1 MSVKRIPVAGP
12 WITEKEVEYAADAA
26 RNAWYSGANLYLD
39 RFEKAMAAHTR
50 RKFAIALPSCTS
62 ALHLGLLA
70 LGIGPGDEVIV
81 PDVTWIATSAPISY
95 VGAKPVFA
103 DIDRSSWCISPAS
116 VEKLITP
123 RTRAIIVVNLYGNMA
138 DMTALE
144 DIARRHDLAIIE
156 DAAESIG
163 SAYDGRPSGGFGRVS
178 TLSFNGTKT
187 LTAGE
192 GGMLLADDADLHRRV
207 LFLRDHGRS
216 PGPKIFW
223 NDEVAFKY
231 RMSNLQAAVGL
242 AQLER
247 LEELVGKKR
256 RIFRWYADRLSTDS
270 RLTLNREA
278 PNALNT
284 YWMVTVIVDPAL
296 RVPKE
301 HFIAEVGK
309 RGIDLRPFFY
319 PLSSL
324 PAYADAED
332 AARAREENAVSYAL
346 SPFGVNLPSAF
357 CLDEGM
363 VDRVCSAFLEVLD
376 EAKRG

>member
-1 MSVKRIPVAGP
+1 MERIPIAGP
-12 WITEKEVEYAADAA
+12 WITEKEVKYAADAA
-26 RNAWYSGANLYLD
+26 RNAWYGGANLYLD
-39 RFEKAMAAHTR
+39 RFEKAMSVHVG

-62 ALHLGLLA
+62 ALHLALLA

-81 PDVTWIATSAPISY
+81 PDVTWIATSAPVSY
-95 VGAKPVFA
+95 VGARPVFA
-103 DIDRSSWCISPAS
+103 DIDRRSWCISAAS
-116 VEKLITP
+116 AEKLVTP

-138 DMTALE
+138 DMNALA
-144 DIARRHDLAIIE
+144 DIACRHGLPIIE

-163 SAYDGRPSGGFGRVS
+163 SAYDGRPSGSFGWVS

-216 PGPKIFW
+216 QGPKIFW

-247 LEELVGKKR
+247 LKELIAKKR
-256 RIFRWYADRLSTDS
+256 QIFRWYADRLSSDP
-270 RLTLNREA
+270 RLTLNSEA
-278 PNALNT
+278 PNVLNT
-284 YWMVTVIVDPAL
+284 YWMVTAIVDPVL
-296 RVPKE
+296 GVPKE
-301 HFIAEVGK
+301 HLIAEVGK

-332 AARAREENAVSYAL
+332 TTRAREENPVAYAL

-357 CLDEGM
+357 RLDEGM
-363 VDRVCSAFLEVLD
+363 VDRVCSAFLKVLD
-376 EAKRG
+376 EAQRG